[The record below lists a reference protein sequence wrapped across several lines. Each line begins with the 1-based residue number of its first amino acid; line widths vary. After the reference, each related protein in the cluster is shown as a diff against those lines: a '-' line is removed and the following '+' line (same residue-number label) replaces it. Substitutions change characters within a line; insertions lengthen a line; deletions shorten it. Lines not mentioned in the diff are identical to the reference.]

1 MQEYVKELTKI
12 VNGKNSEV
20 QNASFFRIDHISNP
34 AIYLELANSLKKNN
48 DQIIIKLSQEKYE
61 EFIRENKFGEI
72 LHHLKEKNFISDS
85 QRLTK
90 WRNAF
95 AEEKK
100 TIILLGTES
109 VQDKGGLADFYS
121 ITPKDIEKS
130 LNGNYAKWFDGIID
144 IENKA
149 QADLVNSMFEV
160 IFKLTPI
167 DLLQVSEIVEDV
179 KVEGITEASELLQ
192 FVLRN
197 LWSYFELPNIK
208 TVEAKAISKM
218 ANTKKLPL
226 LESAAKFIRREE
238 YKDGFSP
245 SKEKK
250 LIQKFEKFATTED
263 FEFYKHDIEEKFNSY
278 ENLRKKALNFAKG
291 INVQQ
296 LREEM
301 GKFDFFILNKILGV
315 KTKEPGGDPAPL
327 KVRAIKGN
335 PLHAFSMMVIDY
347 IQEAKKEEE
356 IVEGSKLIIDV
367 QQISLAEGTV
377 SEDQVNR
384 WKELC
389 IAVKGINEYL
399 NDELNNLVNIEYLNQ
414 EDIFDFNNFN
424 NPVIG
429 FASTQVKVSK
439 IYFHLQIEGFEAL
452 EYMWSFSPYDYWLQS
467 FSYLS
472 ILEEQLE
479 GNDML
484 LPVFS
489 SDNLGNLL
497 SSTDTTSFHFQI
509 KEHEILAN
517 DILTILKHLQPIEG
531 ILFGKLL
538 RLREPFVNFL
548 HYIKQEGFYKSIN
561 TNYSNAAAIFVNK
574 YIEVMKEIYENIG
587 QMKQVEKDSLYLVS
601 NLFCI
606 VAKEDVSATVGKIE
620 GAIIP
625 PFHPAMLEKII
636 DQQAYQRK
644 GMAEAVKESLTADAM
659 PSTKLKAKFEKLERQ
674 STIISGVDTI
684 LSADSLS
691 RIPSHVLGY
700 FAIHGSHSK
709 TTILDSSSLLDVNL
723 SGGEESNEDD
733 TASNSAKAKLIQSH
747 IHQYINTFPANI
759 DSLSIGFVNFDQ
771 LQPVIE
777 GLHEFIGNY
786 KNSPHGVNLRLDILS
801 SKTNYKAKNYM
812 SMWLDSVFTEDDN
825 ITIQTYFNKFDPRNM
840 NSIEEIIDGTQYD
853 LLFIENL
860 MVTKEIKYEK
870 TGEQTI
876 KPGDTRFPMVF
887 HPMPVR
893 NDETIRNVSISQ
905 KQFQASFAHSQLIF
919 WIEHP
924 FSEKQ
929 LYRVEKVLGLE
940 ASIKDMLQRLHKN
953 SQWVISLDTGLDKSI
968 FEKEHIISFA
978 TGEGA
983 FGELNVA
990 ISASANMKK
999 DIALRL
1005 KNRLKALFT
1014 SWNVNMCEESAKY
1027 ILDSSSAL
1035 DGIKVLK
1042 ALNPRDYEIHSF
1054 LSGILAV
1061 KTLDIDSPKNQT
1073 ILKSFISLDSYSH
1086 WFSNEPNR
1094 PDYLLLE
1101 IEKDGLNE
1109 EKLIIKANLVECK
1122 MGKENQVHIDKGTLQ
1137 LKNSLKFLGK
1147 VFNGESTANDRRYW
1161 YAQLYRLLAF
1171 SPVHITDD
1179 QITKGALNRNLL
1191 KILDGE
1197 FKIIWD
1203 ATLLTYWLDHNQ
1215 EEVSNAEIL
1224 LEDSN
1229 VKINHKAYGQLY
1241 IQSQL
1246 LPQKERQEI
1255 EFIAPIT
1262 KEFDAFADDKEN
1274 YEEIIKNLDDND
1286 LFLKEYEVIDVKTPQ
1301 LVPGNTTTEVGKDFY
1316 KSVAEKIN
1324 QNSSQ
1329 AAENQKEMK
1338 KDDDSLIDDSKEQ
1351 QKPEAVIEEIE
1362 EPEEPGQSLESI
1374 RVLLGEDSRTK
1385 KKIYWEYG
1393 HPKLENRHILI
1404 SGKSGVGKT
1413 YFMQC
1418 LLLELANNNISSL
1431 IFDYT
1436 DGFKKS
1442 KLEPEFKDSLG
1453 DRINQ
1458 FHVQKEGFPVNPFKK
1473 NLKEIDEDEFME
1485 ETDIDVAERIRS
1497 VFSAVYPGMGDQ
1509 QANAIY
1515 RATYNGL
1522 KKYGDKMSLQYL
1534 KVELENDN
1542 SANAKTVLSKIEP
1555 LIDRN
1560 PFNMEKEYDW
1570 EEHRTKDG
1578 IVFVVQL
1585 SGFVREVQLIV
1596 TEFILWD
1603 LWNFNLSHGD
1613 KSKPFPVILDEAQ
1626 NLDHSEKSPSA
1637 KILTEGRKFGW
1648 SGWYATQFMQGQMA
1662 KDEIRRLQNAGQKV
1676 YFSPPESEI
1685 NDMASF
1691 LSTDASERKEWA
1703 NKLSKIGKGQCIVS
1717 GPMLKENGELQYGRP
1732 AIIDVTPL
1740 KERV

>member
-1 MQEYVKELTKI
+1 MQTYVEELI
-12 VNGKNSEV
+12 RILNEKNSEA

-34 AIYLELANSLKKNN
+34 AIYLKLANSLKKNN
-48 DQIIIKLSQEKYE
+48 DQMIIKLSQEKYE
-61 EFIRENKFGEI
+61 EFIQENKFGAV
-72 LHHLKEKNFISDS
+72 LDQLKQKDFVSDS

-90 WRNAF
+90 WRNTF
-95 AEEKK
+95 AEKKK

-130 LNGNYAKWFDGIID
+130 LNGNYAKWFDAIID
-144 IENKA
+144 IENKT
-149 QADLVNSMFEV
+149 QADLVNNMFEI
-160 IFKLTPI
+160 IFKLTPV

-179 KVEGITEASELLQ
+179 KVEGITEASELLE

-197 LWSYFELPNIK
+197 LWDYFDLPNIK

-218 ANTKKLPL
+218 ASAKKFSL

-250 LIQKFEKFATTED
+250 LNQKFEKFATTED
-263 FEFYKHDIEEKFNSY
+263 FEFYRHEIEGEFNSY
-278 ENLRKKALNFAKG
+278 EKLREKVLNFAKG

-301 GKFDFFILNKILGV
+301 GQFDFFILNKILDV
-315 KTKEPGGDPAPL
+315 KMIIVKPDVP
-327 KVRAIKGN
+327 KVRIVKGN
-335 PLHAFSMMVIDY
+335 PLHAFSTMVIDY
-347 IQEAKKEEE
+347 IQQAKEEGE
-356 IVEGSKLIIDV
+356 IVEGSRLVIDV
-367 QQISLAEGTV
+367 QQISMAEGIIR
-377 SEDQVNR
+377 EDQESR

-389 IAVKGINEYL
+389 IAVKGITEYI
-399 NDELNNLVNIEYLNQ
+399 NDELENIITIEYLNQ
-414 EDIFDFNNFN
+414 DDVFDINKFSNPIIDF
-424 NPVIG
+424 P
-429 FASTQVKVSK
+429 TTKKVSK
-439 IYFHLQIEGFEAL
+439 IEFRLKIEKFEAL
-452 EYMWSFSPYDYWLQS
+452 TFNWSFNPYDYWLQS

-479 GNDML
+479 ENDML

-489 SDNLGNLL
+489 SENLGNLL
-497 SSTDTTSFHFQI
+497 SSTDTASFHFQI

-517 DILTILKHLQPIEG
+517 DIVKILKHLQPIEG

-538 RLREPFVNFL
+538 RLREPFVDFL
-548 HYIKQEGFYKSIN
+548 HYLNQEGFYKSIN
-561 TNYSNAAAIFVNK
+561 TNYSNTAAIFINK

-587 QMKQVEKDSLYLVS
+587 QLKQVEKDSLYLVS

-606 VAKEDVSATVGKIE
+606 VAKEDVRATVGKIE

-644 GMAEAVKESLTADAM
+644 GVAETVRESLISDAI
-659 PSTKLKAKFEKLERQ
+659 SAVKLKAKFEELERQ

-684 LSADSLS
+684 LSEDNLS
-691 RIPSHVLGY
+691 RIPSQVLGY
-700 FAIHGSHSK
+700 FALHGSNSK
-709 TTILDSSSLLDVNL
+709 TTILNSTSLIGIDS
-723 SGGEESNEDD
+723 SNEDEED
-733 TASNSAKAKLIQSH
+733 ASASTSAKAKLIQSH
-747 IHQYINTFPANI
+747 IQQYVTTFPANI
-759 DSLSIGFVNFDQ
+759 DSLSIGFVNFNQ

-777 GLHEFIGNY
+777 GLHEFISNY

-801 SKTNYKAKNYM
+801 SKNNYKAKNYM

-825 ITIQTYFNKFDPRNM
+825 ITIQTYFNKFDPNNM
-840 NSIEEIIDGTQYD
+840 NSIEEIIDETQYD

-870 TGEQTI
+870 TGEQSI

-905 KQFQASFAHSQLIF
+905 KQFQASFAHSQLVF

-940 ASIKDMLQRLHKN
+940 ASIKEMLIRLHKN

-990 ISASANMKK
+990 ISASANMKE

-1005 KNRLKALFT
+1005 KSRLKALFT
-1014 SWNVNMCEESAKY
+1014 SWNVDMCEESAKY
-1027 ILDSSSAL
+1027 IIDSSSAL

-1061 KTLDIDSPKNQT
+1061 KTLEIDSPEQQT

-1086 WFSNEPNR
+1086 WFNNEPNR

-1101 IEKDGLNE
+1101 IEKDGLNG

-1147 VFNGESTANDRRYW
+1147 VFNGNSTANDRRYW
-1161 YAQLYRLLAF
+1161 YAQLYRLLTF

-1179 QITKGALNRNLL
+1179 QITKGALNSNLL
-1191 KILDGE
+1191 KILDGD
-1197 FKIIWD
+1197 FQINWD

-1215 EEVSNAEIL
+1215 EEVSNTEIL

-1255 EFIAPIT
+1255 KFIAPIT
-1262 KEFDAFADDKEN
+1262 NEFETFADDEEN
-1274 YEEIIKNLDDND
+1274 YKEVVKNLDEDE
-1286 LFLKEYEVIDVKTPQ
+1286 LYIEEYEVSDFKTPQ
-1301 LVPGNTTTEVGKDFY
+1301 LVSGSTKIEIDEDLY
-1316 KSVAEKIN
+1316 KNVVKRIN
-1324 QNSSQ
+1324 HNSSQ

-1338 KDDDSLIDDSKEQ
+1338 KDDDSLIGDSKEQ
-1351 QKPEAVIEEIE
+1351 QKPEAVIEEI
-1362 EPEEPGQSLESI
+1362 EEPGQSLESI

-1453 DRINQ
+1453 ERINQ

-1473 NLKEIDEDEFME
+1473 NMKEIDEDEFME
-1485 ETDIDVAERIRS
+1485 ESDIDVAERIRS

-1691 LSTDASERKEWA
+1691 LSTDLSERKDWA

-1740 KERV
+1740 KERI

>member
-1 MQEYVKELTKI
+1 MQTYVNELIKI
-12 VNGKNSEV
+12 VNEKNNEV
-20 QNASFFRIDHISNP
+20 QNASFFRIDHISHP
-34 AIYLELANSLKKNN
+34 AIYLELANSLKLN
-48 DQIIIKLSQEKYE
+48 DDQVIIKLSQEKYE
-61 EFIRENKFGEI
+61 EFIQENKFSSV
-72 LHHLKEKNFISDS
+72 LHQLKERDFISDS

-90 WRNAF
+90 WRNTF

-121 ITPKDIEKS
+121 INPKDIEKS
-130 LNGNYAKWFDGIID
+130 LNGNYAKWFGEVID
-144 IENKA
+144 IENKG
-149 QADLVNSMFEV
+149 QVDLVNNIFEV
-160 IFKLTPI
+160 IFKLIPI
-167 DLLQVSEIVEDV
+167 DLLQVSEIVEDI
-179 KVEGITEASELLQ
+179 KVEGITEASELIQ
-192 FVLRN
+192 FVLKN
-197 LWSYFELPNIK
+197 LWSYFELPNIQ
-208 TVEAKAISKM
+208 TIEAKAINKM
-218 ANTKKLPL
+218 SSTKKLPL

-238 YKDGFSP
+238 YKDGFSL

-250 LIQKFEKFATTED
+250 LIQKFEKFSESEY
-263 FEFYKHDIEEKFNSY
+263 FEFYKQDIEEKFNSY
-278 ENLRKKALNFAKG
+278 EKLQKKVLDFSKG
-291 INVQQ
+291 ININQ
-296 LREEM
+296 LREEL
-301 GKFDFFILNKILGV
+301 GLFDFCILNKILGV
-315 KTKEPGGDPAPL
+315 KIEVTKLEVP
-327 KVRAIKGN
+327 KVRTIKGN
-335 PLHAFSMMVIDY
+335 PLHAFSMMIIDY
-347 IQEAKKEEE
+347 IQQAKEEGE
-356 IVEGSKLIIDV
+356 IIEGSKIVIDV
-367 QQISLAEGTV
+367 QQISLAEGIIR
-377 SEDQVNR
+377 EDQESR

-389 IAVKGINEYL
+389 IAVRGITEYI
-399 NDELNNLVNIEYLNQ
+399 NDELENIITIEYLNQ
-414 EDIFDFNNFN
+414 DEVFDINKFTNPIIDF
-424 NPVIG
+424 P
-429 FASTQVKVSK
+429 STKKVSK
-439 IYFHLQIEGFEAL
+439 IEFRLKIEHFEAL
-452 EYMWSFSPYDYWLQS
+452 TFNWSFNPYDYWLQS

-472 ILEEQLE
+472 ILDEQIEE
-479 GNDML
+479 NDTL

-489 SDNLGNLL
+489 SDNIGNLL
-497 SSTDTTSFHFQI
+497 SSTDTASFHFQL

-517 DILTILKHLQPIEG
+517 DILKTLKHLQSIEG

-538 RLREPFVNFL
+538 RLRDPFVDFL
-548 HYIKQEGFYKSIN
+548 HYMNQEGFYKSIN
-561 TNYSNAAAIFVNK
+561 TNYSNAAVVFINK
-574 YIEVMKEIYENIG
+574 YIEIMKEIYENIG

-606 VAKEDVSATVGKIE
+606 IAKEDVRATIGKID

-644 GMAEAVKESLTADAM
+644 GMAEAVRESLVSDAVSAARM
-659 PSTKLKAKFEKLERQ
+659 KAKFEKLERQ

-684 LSADSLS
+684 LSEDNLS

-700 FAIHGSHSK
+700 FALHGSNSK
-709 TTILDSSSLLDVNL
+709 TTILDSTSLLGASSSSRDEN
-723 SGGEESNEDD
+723 EENDA
-733 TASNSAKAKLIQSH
+733 ASTSAKAKLIQSH
-747 IHQYINTFPANI
+747 IQQYITTFPANI
-759 DSLSIGFVNFDQ
+759 DSLSIGFVNFNQ

-786 KNSPHGVNLRLDILS
+786 KNSPHGINLKLDILS
-801 SKTNYKAKNYM
+801 SKTNYKSKNYM
-812 SMWLDSVFTEDDN
+812 SMWLDNVFTEDDN
-825 ITIQTYFNKFDPRNM
+825 ITIQTYFNKFDPSNM
-840 NSIEEIIDGTQYD
+840 NTIEEIIDGTQYD

-893 NDETIRNVSISQ
+893 NDETIRNISISQ
-905 KQFQASFAHSQLIF
+905 KQFQASFAHSQLVF

-929 LYRVEKVLGLE
+929 LYRIEKVLGLE
-940 ASIKDMLQRLHKN
+940 ASIKEMLQRLHEN

-968 FEKEHIISFA
+968 FDKEHIISFT

-990 ISASANMKK
+990 ISASAIMKE

-1014 SWNVNMCEESAKY
+1014 SWNVNMCEKSARY

-1061 KTLDIDSPKNQT
+1061 KTLDIDSPKHQT

-1086 WFSNEPNR
+1086 WFNKEPNR

-1101 IEKDGLNE
+1101 IEKNGLDE
-1109 EKLIIKANLVECK
+1109 EKLIIKANLIECK

-1137 LKNSLKFLGK
+1137 LKNSLNFLGK

-1171 SPVHITDD
+1171 SPV
-1179 QITKGALNRNLL
+1179 QITEDQNTKGILNRHLM

-1197 FKIIWD
+1197 FQIEWE

-1215 EEVSNAEIL
+1215 EEISNYEIS
-1224 LEDSN
+1224 LEGSN
-1229 VKINHKAYGQLY
+1229 TKINHKAYGQLY

-1255 EFIAPIT
+1255 EFVSPIT
-1262 KEFDAFADDKEN
+1262 KEFYAFADDEEN
-1274 YEEIIKNLDDND
+1274 YKEVVEGLDRDE
-1286 LFLKEYEVIDVKTPQ
+1286 LFIEEYEVIDVKSPQ
-1301 LVPGNTTTEVGKDFY
+1301 LILGNVKKDFDDVLHPY
-1316 KSVAEKIN
+1316 SLYNIN
-1324 QNSSQ
+1324 HNSSH
-1329 AAENQKEMK
+1329 AAENQKELE
-1338 KDDDSLIDDSKEQ
+1338 KDESTIKDNLNDSPILDVIIEGKE
-1351 QKPEAVIEEIE
+1351 ETEYN
-1362 EPEEPGQSLESI
+1362 LESI
-1374 RVLLGEDSRTK
+1374 RVLLGEDTRTK

-1418 LLLELANNNISSL
+1418 LLLELTNNNISSL

-1442 KLEPEFKDSLG
+1442 KLEPEFKDTLG

-1473 NLKEIDEDEFME
+1473 NMKEIDEDEFME

-1515 RATYNGL
+1515 RATFSGL
-1522 KKYGDKMSLQYL
+1522 KKYGTKMSLQYL
-1534 KVELENDN
+1534 RAELESDN
-1542 SANAKTVLSKIEP
+1542 SSNAKTVLSKIEP

-1560 PFNMEKEYDW
+1560 PFNIEKEYDW

-1603 LWNFNLSHGD
+1603 LWNFNVSHGD

-1691 LSTDASERKEWA
+1691 LSTDVSERKDWA

-1740 KERV
+1740 KERI

>member
-1 MQEYVKELTKI
+1 MQKYVNELAKI
-12 VNGKNSEV
+12 INKKNSEV
-20 QNASFFRIDHISNP
+20 QNASFFRIDHISHP
-34 AIYLELANSLKKNN
+34 AIYLKLANSLKKND

-61 EFIRENKFGEI
+61 EFIRENKFGGI
-72 LHHLKEKNFISDS
+72 LHQLKERNFISDS
-85 QRLTK
+85 ERLTK
-90 WRNAF
+90 WRNTF
-95 AEEKK
+95 AEKKK

-130 LNGNYAKWFDGIID
+130 LNGNYAKWFDEVID
-144 IENKA
+144 VENKA
-149 QADLVNSMFEV
+149 EADLVNNIFEM
-160 IFKLTPI
+160 IFKLTPT

-179 KVEGITEASELLQ
+179 KVEEIAEASELVR
-192 FVLRN
+192 FILRN
-197 LWSYFELPNIK
+197 LWNYFELPNIK
-208 TVEAKAISKM
+208 TAEAKTISKM
-218 ANTKKLPL
+218 ASNNKLPL

-250 LIQKFEKFATTED
+250 LIQKFDKFAIDDD
-263 FEFYKHDIEEKFNSY
+263 FEVYKHDIEEKFDSY
-278 ENLRKKALNFAKG
+278 ESLQKKVLNFAKG
-291 INVQQ
+291 MNVQQ
-296 LREEM
+296 LREEI
-301 GKFDFFILNKILGV
+301 GQFDFFILNKILGLKIGTIKPIVPKV
-315 KTKEPGGDPAPL
+315 KS
-327 KVRAIKGN
+327 IKGN

-347 IQEAKKEEE
+347 IQQSKEYRE
-356 IVEGSKLIIDV
+356 ITEGSKLIIDV

-377 SEDQVNR
+377 SEDQVSR
-384 WKELC
+384 WKEVSL
-389 IAVKGINEYL
+389 AVKGITDYL
-399 NDELNNLVNIEYLNQ
+399 NDELTNIIHVEYLNQ
-414 EDIFDFNNFN
+414 EDIFSINNFN
-424 NPVIG
+424 NPIIN

-439 IYFHLQIEGFEAL
+439 IFFRLQIEDFDSL
-452 EYMWSFSPYDYWLQS
+452 EYVWSFSPYDYWLQS
-467 FSYLS
+467 FSYLT
-472 ILEEQLE
+472 ILEEQLD
-479 GNDML
+479 GDDML

-489 SDNLGNLL
+489 SENLGNLL
-497 SSTDTTSFHFQI
+497 SSTDMASFHFQL

-517 DILTILKHLQPIEG
+517 DVLAILKHLQPIDG

-538 RLREPFVNFL
+538 RLREPFLDFL
-548 HYIKQEGFYKSIN
+548 HYMNQEGFYRSIN
-561 TNYSNAAAIFVNK
+561 TNYSNAAAIFINK

-606 VAKEDVSATVGKIE
+606 VAKEDVRSTVAKIE

-644 GMAEAVKESLTADAM
+644 GMAEAVRESLKSDAM
-659 PSTKLKAKFEKLERQ
+659 SAAKLKAKFEKLERQ

-684 LSADSLS
+684 LSENNLS
-691 RIPSHVLGY
+691 RIPSQVLGY
-700 FAIHGSHSK
+700 FALHGSNSK
-709 TTILDSSSLLDVNL
+709 TTILDSTSLLGVD
-723 SGGEESNEDD
+723 SSNGDENEEDD
-733 TASNSAKAKLIQSH
+733 SASSSAKAKLIQSH
-747 IHQYINTFPANI
+747 IQQYITTFPANI
-759 DSLSIGFVNFDQ
+759 DSLSIGFVNFNQ

-786 KNSPHGVNLRLDILS
+786 KNSPHGVDLRLDILS

-825 ITIQTYFNKFDPRNM
+825 ITIQTYFNKFDPSNI
-840 NSIEEIIDGTQYD
+840 NTIEEVIDGAQYD

-860 MVTKEIKYEK
+860 MITKEIKYEK

-905 KQFQASFAHSQLIF
+905 KQFQASFAHSQLVF

-929 LYRVEKVLGLE
+929 LYRVEKVLGFE
-940 ASIKDMLQRLHKN
+940 DSIKEMLQRLHEN

-968 FEKEHIISFA
+968 FDKEHIISFA

-990 ISASANMKK
+990 ISASANMKE

-1005 KNRLKALFT
+1005 KNRLKALFP
-1014 SWNVNMCEESAKY
+1014 SWNVNKCEESARY

-1061 KTLDIDSPKNQT
+1061 KTLDIDSSESKT

-1086 WFSNEPNR
+1086 WFNNEPNR

-1101 IEKDGLNE
+1101 IEKNSLNE
-1109 EKLIIKANLVECK
+1109 ENLVIKANLVECK

-1137 LKNSLKFLGK
+1137 LKNSLDFLGK

-1197 FKIIWD
+1197 FQIQWE

-1215 EEVSNAEIL
+1215 EKVSSSEIL

-1229 VKINHKAYGQLY
+1229 TKIDHKAYGQLY

-1255 EFIAPIT
+1255 EFVAPVT
-1262 KEFDAFADDKEN
+1262 NEFDAFADDEEN
-1274 YEEIIKNLDDND
+1274 YKEVARNLNEDE
-1286 LFLKEYEVIDVKTPQ
+1286 FLIEEYEVINIKTPQ
-1301 LVPGNTTTEVGKDFY
+1301 LVPGNTKKEVDKDIYKNVVGK
-1316 KSVAEKIN
+1316 IN
-1324 QNSSQ
+1324 HNSSQ
-1329 AAENQKEMK
+1329 AAENQKEMNDNVDLEEK
-1338 KDDDSLIDDSKEQ
+1338 SASELQRNEVENEGIV
-1351 QKPEAVIEEIE
+1351 KPDK
-1362 EPEEPGQSLESI
+1362 SLESI
-1374 RVLLGEDSRTK
+1374 RVLLGEDTRTK

-1458 FHVQKEGFPVNPFKK
+1458 FQVQKEGFPVNPFKK
-1473 NLKEIDEDEFME
+1473 NMKEIDEDDFME
-1485 ETDIDVAERIRS
+1485 ESDIDVAERIRS

-1515 RATYNGL
+1515 RATFNGL
-1522 KKYGDKMSLQYL
+1522 KKYGSKMSLQYL
-1534 KVELENDN
+1534 KTELENDN
-1542 SANAKTVLSKIEP
+1542 SSNAKTVLSKIEP
-1555 LIDRN
+1555 LVDRN
-1560 PFNMEKEYDW
+1560 PFDIEKEYDW

-1603 LWNFNLSHGD
+1603 LWNFNISHGD

-1691 LSTDASERKEWA
+1691 LSTDSSERKEWA

-1740 KERV
+1740 RERI

>member
-1 MQEYVKELTKI
+1 MT
-12 VNGKNSEV
+12 N
-20 QNASFFRIDHISNP
+20 
-34 AIYLELANSLKKNN
+34 
-48 DQIIIKLSQEKYE
+48 
-61 EFIRENKFGEI
+61 
-72 LHHLKEKNFISDS
+72 
-85 QRLTK
+85 
-90 WRNAF
+90 
-95 AEEKK
+95 
-100 TIILLGTES
+100 
-109 VQDKGGLADFYS
+109 
-121 ITPKDIEKS
+121 
-130 LNGNYAKWFDGIID
+130 
-144 IENKA
+144 
-149 QADLVNSMFEV
+149 
-160 IFKLTPI
+160 
-167 DLLQVSEIVEDV
+167 
-179 KVEGITEASELLQ
+179 
-192 FVLRN
+192 
-197 LWSYFELPNIK
+197 
-208 TVEAKAISKM
+208 
-218 ANTKKLPL
+218 KKLPI

-238 YKDGFSP
+238 YKDGFSS
-245 SKEKK
+245 SKENK
-250 LIQKFEKFATTED
+250 INQKFEAFLEKE
-263 FEFYKHDIEEKFNSY
+263 EFDLYQEEIKNYFHSYKHLQEQV
-278 ENLRKKALNFAKG
+278 RNFAKG

-296 LREEM
+296 LREEF
-301 GKFDFFILNKILGV
+301 GQFDFYILNKVLGV
-315 KTKEPGGDPAPL
+315 KVPGEVIISS
-327 KVRAIKGN
+327 KVRTVKGN
-335 PLHAFSMMVIDY
+335 PLHAFSTMIIDY
-347 IQEAKKEEE
+347 IQQTKIEKGITEET
-356 IVEGSKLIIDV
+356 KLIINV
-367 QQISLAEGTV
+367 QKISLAEGIIR
-377 SEDQVNR
+377 EDQENR

-389 IAVKGINEYL
+389 LAVKGIIEYL
-399 NDELNNLVNIEYLNQ
+399 KNELEDIIDVEYLNQ
-414 EDIFDFNNFN
+414 NDVFDVNKFD
-424 NPVIG
+424 NPILE
-429 FASTQVKVSK
+429 FPSTKKVSK
-439 IYFHLQIEGFEAL
+439 IDFQIKAEGFGAL
-452 EYMWSFSPYDYWLQS
+452 NFSWTFNPYDYWLQS

-472 ILEEQLE
+472 ILEEQLN

-484 LPVFS
+484 LPIFS

-497 SSTDTTSFHFQI
+497 SSPDAASFHFQL
-509 KEHEILAN
+509 KEHEIRANNILA
-517 DILTILKHLQPIEG
+517 TLKHLQSSED

-538 RLREPFVNFL
+538 RLREPFINFV
-548 HYIKQEGFYKSIN
+548 HYINHEGFYNSIN
-561 TNYSNAAAIFVNK
+561 TKYSNAATTFINK
-574 YIEVMKEIYENIG
+574 YTEIMKDIYGNVE

-601 NLFCI
+601 NLFSI
-606 VAKEDVSATVGKIE
+606 VSEEDISATVGKIE

-625 PFHPAMLEKII
+625 PFHPAMLEKIL

-644 GMAEAVKESLTADAM
+644 GIAEIIKESLETDVISIA
-659 PSTKLKAKFEKLERQ
+659 KLKSKFEKIERQ

-684 LSADSLS
+684 LSVNNFS
-691 RIPSHVLGY
+691 RIPSQVLGY
-700 FAIHGSHSK
+700 FATHGSNSK
-709 TTILDSSSLLDVNL
+709 TTILDSSSLMKMNL
-723 SGGEESNEDD
+723 ASGEDNEEKDS
-733 TASNSAKAKLIQSH
+733 ASNSAKAKLIQSH
-747 IHQYINTFPANI
+747 IQQYITTFPANI
-759 DSLSIGFVNFDQ
+759 DSLSIGFVNFNQ

-777 GLHEFIGNY
+777 GLHEFINY
-786 KNSPHGVNLRLDILS
+786 YRSSPHGVNLRLDIFS
-801 SKTNYKAKNYM
+801 SKNNYKAKNYM

-825 ITIQTYFNKFDPRNM
+825 ITIQTYFNKFDSTSVNGF
-840 NSIEEIIDGTQYD
+840 EDIIDRTRYD

-870 TGEQTI
+870 TGEQNI
-876 KPGDTRFPMVF
+876 SPSDTRFPMVF
-887 HPMPVR
+887 HPIPTR
-893 NDETIRNVSISQ
+893 NDETIRNISISQ
-905 KQFQASFAHSQLIF
+905 KQFQASFAHSQLVF
-919 WIEHP
+919 WIENP
-924 FSEKQ
+924 FGEKQ
-929 LYRVEKVLGLE
+929 LYRVEKVLSLDN
-940 ASIKDMLQRLHKN
+940 SIKELLPKLHQY
-953 SQWVISLDTGLDKSI
+953 SQWVISLDAGLDKST
-968 FEKEHIISFA
+968 FEKENIISFS

-990 ISASANMKK
+990 ISASANMKE

-1014 SWNVNMCEESAKY
+1014 SWNLNMCEESAEY
-1027 ILDSSSAL
+1027 ILESSSAL

-1061 KTLDIDSPKNQT
+1061 KTLNIGSPKPQT
-1073 ILKSFISLDSYSH
+1073 VLKSFISLDSYSH
-1086 WFSNEPNR
+1086 WFNNEPNR

-1137 LKNSLKFLGK
+1137 LKNSLEFLGK
-1147 VFNGESTANDRRYW
+1147 VFNGKSTANDRRYW

-1171 SPVHITDD
+1171 SPVHITDN
-1179 QITKGALNRNLL
+1179 QTTKSILNQNLL

-1197 FKIIWD
+1197 FQIIWD

-1215 EEVSNAEIL
+1215 EEVSKSEIL
-1224 LEDSN
+1224 LEGSN

-1262 KEFDAFADDKEN
+1262 KEFDAFADDEEN
-1274 YEEIIKNLDDND
+1274 YKEVARNLDEDE
-1286 LFLKEYEVIDVKTPQ
+1286 LPIEEYEIIDVKTPQ
-1301 LVPGNTTTEVGKDFY
+1301 LVLGNIKTEVGNDLY
-1316 KSVAEKIN
+1316 KNGLNKFN
-1324 QNSSQ
+1324 HNSSQ
-1329 AAENQKEMK
+1329 VAEDQKEMK
-1338 KDDDSLIDDSKEQ
+1338 KDDDSLIDDSKEH

-1362 EPEEPGQSLESI
+1362 EPGQSLELI

-1473 NLKEIDEDEFME
+1473 NMKEIDEDEFME

-1515 RATYNGL
+1515 RATSNGL

-1534 KVELENDN
+1534 KSELENDN

-1560 PFNMEKEYDW
+1560 PFNMKKEYDW

-1691 LSTDASERKEWA
+1691 LSTDLSERKDWA